1 MANMLAIAGP
11 NSQYALG
18 APPAGL
24 LVGFWHGVILPM
36 TFLLSFVSPGVRI
49 YEVHNNGRW
58 YDFGFF
64 LGAAGSLGGTGSTT

>member
-18 APPAGL
+18 APPA
-24 LVGFWHGVILPM
+24 
-36 TFLLSFVSPGVRI
+36 LSFVSPGVRI